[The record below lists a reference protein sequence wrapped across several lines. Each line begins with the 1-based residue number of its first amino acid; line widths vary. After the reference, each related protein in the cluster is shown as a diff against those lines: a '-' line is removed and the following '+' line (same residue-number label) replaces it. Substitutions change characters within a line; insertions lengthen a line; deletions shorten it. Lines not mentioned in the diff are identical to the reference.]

1 MKTIAEKNLA
11 LFLFVLILL
20 PALAA
25 ASTPNPTAQA
35 GRTEE
40 GIDPA
45 TVTATTKLTVRRVES
60 DPDRLYLYD
69 KESEETHVVVLTEKT
84 RLTARRKKDFDGR
97 RKLEFGDLAAGQT
110 LKVTYRVADG
120 RITSIQVLDK
130 AS

>member
-1 MKTIAEKNLA
+1 MKTIPVNNLA
-11 LFLFVLILL
+11 LVLFVLILV

-45 TVTATTKLTVRRVES
+45 TVTASAKLTVRKVET

-69 KESEETHVVVLTEKT
+69 PESEETHVVVLSEKT

-97 RKLEFGDLAAGQT
+97 RNLEFGDLTAGQT

-120 RITSIQVLDK
+120 RITSIQVLEK